1 MRLIQRLSS
10 TGRRVAVGPLVRGW
24 EDPLGG
30 QHMRRRLGAI
40 ALILVVAVVSCTP
53 AATTPPKPTSKE
65 SAPAAIPITSALVT
79 QGSIAATLV
88 YSGNVQARSQVN
100 VVPKITGRVERLFV
114 DIGDEVRQG
123 EVIAELDR
131 AGLDAQVQQA
141 EAAVTV
147 AQARLSQVQAGSKAE
162 DIEAAAAS
170 VRAAE
175 ARLDQARS
183 GARAEEIAAARA
195 QVGQAQTRVDA
206 LLAGP
211 KPDDAIGLDSAIDQS
226 RASVDQTRAQLSVG
240 QAALTE
246 SKFRL
251 EQARAG
257 LGGPNT
263 RAEDIAAAQAALN
276 ATKSRLD
283 NLKVGARPEDVRA
296 AELAVDRARVNLS
309 AANAAIEACGRTT
322 TTNRSRSRSGET
334 GAVNETTS
342 QSRAS
347 CSAAQADQLESQKNS
362 AQIAVQEAQNQL
374 QKTQNGATPFEIN
387 QGEEAVRQAEATLQR
402 TRFGGTTDLATLE
415 LRFGQAQAEV
425 ERLQAALEQQQAALE
440 ASQSR
445 ADSARNPAEWD
456 VRNAQ
461 EVVNQAAANMARLVN
476 PNPYDVRAAQAAVDQ
491 AQATLQSRQR
501 PTTEDIQIAAAQVDQ
516 AAASLE
522 AARVNQAESTIRA
535 PFNGVVAQ
543 RLISAGATVGT
554 NSPIVSL
561 VSKETEIILQVE
573 EARIGQVERNQ
584 TAQVSVAA
592 YPGEAFPGTVA
603 SISPTAD
610 ARSRTFAVRVY
621 PNDPQGRLRDGM
633 FAQVGLQTPARQAL
647 LVPVQA
653 IVNRSGR
660 NIVFVVGQDGKVVSR
675 EVTVGINDGR
685 MIEIIPGASGQTGIN
700 LGDEVAISALDV
712 LSDGTPVTATRQ
724 E

>member
-1 MRLIQRLSS
+1 
-10 TGRRVAVGPLVRGW
+10 
-24 EDPLGG
+24 
-30 QHMRRRLGAI
+30 MRRRLGAI
-40 ALILVVAVVSCTP
+40 ALILVIAVVSCTP
-53 AATTPPKPTSKE
+53 AATTPPKPTGKDF
-65 SAPAAIPITSALVT
+65 APAAIPITSALVV
-79 QGSIAATLV
+79 QGNIAATLV

-100 VVPKITGRVERLFV
+100 VVPKITGRVERLYV

-131 AGLDAQVQQA
+131 AALDAQVQQA
-141 EAAVTV
+141 EAAVSV

-162 DIEAAAAS
+162 DIEAAAAA
-170 VRAAE
+170 VRSAE

-183 GARAEEIAAARA
+183 GARVEEIAAARA
-195 QVGQAQTRVDA
+195 QVGQAQSRVDA

-211 KPDDAIGLDSAIDQS
+211 KPDDAAGLDAGIDQS
-226 RASVDQTRAQLSVG
+226 RASVDQARAFLANA

-246 SKFRL
+246 SRFRL
-251 EQARAG
+251 DQARAG

-263 RAEDIAAAQAALN
+263 RTEDIAAAQAALN
-276 ATKSRLD
+276 AAKSRLD
-283 NLKVGARPEDVRA
+283 NLRAGARPEDVRA
-296 AELAVDRARVNLS
+296 AQLAVDRARNNL
-309 AANAAIEACGRTT
+309 AAADAALEACGRTV
-322 TTNRSRSRSGET
+322 TTNRSRNRNEQT
-334 GAVNETTS
+334 GQTTSSTS
-342 QSRAS
+342 QSRQS
-347 CSAAQADQLESQKNS
+347 CSSSQEDQLKNQKNA

-374 QKTQNGATPFEIN
+374 EKTQNGATPFEIA

-415 LRFGQAQAEV
+415 LRVGAAQAEV
-425 ERLQAALEQQQAALE
+425 EQRQAALEQQQAALD
-440 ASQSR
+440 AAQSR

-461 EVVNQAAANMARLVN
+461 EVVNQAAANLARLVN
-476 PNPYDVRAAQAAVDQ
+476 PNPYDVRAAQAALDQ

-501 PTTEDIQIAAAQVDQ
+501 PTSEDIQIAAAQVEQ
-516 AAASLE
+516 SAASLE
-522 AARVNQAESTIRA
+522 AARVNQAESVIKA

-584 TAQVSVAA
+584 PAQISVAA
-592 YPGEAFPGTVA
+592 YPGEQFPGTVA

-647 LVPVQA
+647 LVPIQA

-660 NIVFVVGQDGKVVSR
+660 NIVFVVGADSRVQAR

-685 MIEIIPGASGQTGIN
+685 QVEVLTG
-700 LGDEVAISALDV
+700 LQVGEEVAISALDV
-712 LSDGTPVTATRQ
+712 LSDGTPVVATRQ
-724 E
+724 G

>member
-1 MRLIQRLSS
+1 MRLLHRLR
-10 TGRRVAVGPLVRGW
+10 TAGRHAAVDPFIRGW
-24 EDPLGG
+24 DDPLGG
-30 QHMRRRLGAI
+30 WQMRRRLGAV
-40 ALILVVAVVSCTP
+40 ALILVIAVVSCTP
-53 AATTPPKPTSKE
+53 AATTPPKPTGKDF
-65 SAPAAIPITSALVT
+65 APAAIPITSAVVN

-88 YSGNVQARSQVN
+88 YSGNVQARSTVN
-100 VVPKITGRVERLFV
+100 VVPKITGRVEQLLV

-123 EVIAELDR
+123 EVIAQLDR
-131 AGLDAQVQQA
+131 ASLDAQVQQA

-195 QVGQAQTRVDA
+195 QVGQAQSRVDA

-211 KPDDAIGLDSAIDQS
+211 KPDDAQALDAAIDQS
-226 RASVDQTRAQLSVG
+226 RAQVDQTRAQLAAA
-240 QAALTE
+240 QATLTE
-246 SKFRL
+246 SRYRL

-263 RAEDIAAAQAALN
+263 RAEDIAAAQAAVN
-276 ATKSRLD
+276 AAKSRLD
-283 NLKVGARPEDVRA
+283 NLRAGARPEDVRA
-296 AELAVDRARVNLS
+296 AELAVDRARQNVAS
-309 AANAAIEACGRTT
+309 ADAALEACGRTT
-322 TTNRSRSRSGET
+322 TTSRSRSRNEQT
-334 GAVNETTS
+334 GVVTESTN
-342 QSRAS
+342 QSRTNCVS
-347 CSAAQADQLESQKNS
+347 TQRDQLTAQKNS
-362 AQIAVQEAQNQL
+362 AQIALQEAQNQL
-374 QKTQNGATPFEIN
+374 VKIKNGSTPFEIA

-415 LRFGQAQAEV
+415 LRYGQAQAEV
-425 ERLQAALEQQQAALE
+425 ERLQAALEQQQAGLD
-440 ASQSR
+440 ASQARS
-445 ADSARNPAEWD
+445 DSARNPAEWD

-461 EVVNQAAANMARLVN
+461 EVVNQAAANLARLVN
-476 PNPYDVRAAQAAVDQ
+476 PNPFDVRAAQAALDQ
-491 AQATLQSRQR
+491 AQASLASRQR
-501 PTTEDIQIAAAQVDQ
+501 PTNEDIQIAAAQVEQ

-522 AARVNQAESTIRA
+522 AARVNQSESVIRA

-543 RLISAGATVGT
+543 RLVSAGATVGT
-554 NSPIVSL
+554 NSPIVTL
-561 VSKETEIILQVE
+561 VSKETEIVLQVE
-573 EARIGQVERNQ
+573 EARIGQVARNQ
-584 TAQVSVAA
+584 PSQITVAA
-592 YPGEAFPGTVA
+592 YPGEQFPGTVA

-633 FAQVGLQTPARQAL
+633 FAQVGLQTPARQAS

-653 IVNRSGR
+653 VVNRSGR
-660 NIVFVVGQDGKVVSR
+660 NIVFVVGQDGRVQAR
-675 EVTVGINDGR
+675 EVTLGINNGQQ
-685 MIEIIPGASGQTGIN
+685 IEVLTG
-700 LGDEVAISALDV
+700 LQVGEEVAVSALDV

-724 E
+724 P